1 MRHIHVATASNPCI
15 ILSAC
20 FVCRARAVMRAKP
33 QWVLV
38 AMFQVLEDVYK
49 NIVPYLSALITQMV
63 GRGSFKS
70 NYFRDINNGNMLSTL
85 AVLLCSTVRQAAL
98 ASPAAEALSLTSA
111 LCKPTALTY
120 VFAAKLY
127 SL

>member
-1 MRHIHVATASNPCI
+1 MRQIHIAAVPNFCI
-15 ILSAC
+15 LLSAC
-20 FVCRARAVMRAKP
+20 FVCRARAAMRAMP

-38 AMFQVLEDVYK
+38 MMFQMLEDVYET
-49 NIVPYLSALITQMV
+49 IVPCLSALITQMV
-63 GRGSFKS
+63 GRGAVKS
-70 NYFRDINNGNMLSTL
+70 NYFHDVNKGNMLSTL

-98 ASPAAEALSLTSA
+98 ASPATEALSLTSA